1 MKNLLTGFLFALACF
16 ASPAFAQSC
25 NDPSGFV
32 KARGTINIGDL
43 VTFGPD
49 CQSVQDSGLVPFGA
63 TYNAKMLGAVGNG
76 IVNDTTALQTCIN
89 LAQTAHTG
97 CYVPGGSYKTTA
109 PLVITSRIAF
119 FGDGFQSSGQQ
130 CYTSPGCAN
139 LGLAALANSTT
150 ILPASNSNGINITS
164 DDAIQIH
171 DLQVAYVV
179 QPAALS
185 GITAISVGP
194 SVVTHIN
201 SQTYIWNTML
211 AGADRGLYSLNCVH
225 CSFHHNQFYN
235 QVSFSAII
243 DGTPSNTNGNVGDSE
258 FSNNTFVSGTGTTF
272 THIFVNA
279 GGGWRIQNNKLDAA
293 GGMTA
298 ANISHGILVSPQAV
312 NASIEPLVIT
322 GNTIEGCDICI
333 GYENPA
339 AGVTATQGV
348 ISGNQIWASNNTL
361 AGTKG
366 VGIKIANGAQWV
378 SGLTVTGNFI
388 NIDGGAGGVG
398 LAIGNASASHINVD
412 GNVFS
417 ASASGAQAWTLGTG
431 LTDIKIDGDTNIFQ
445 GNVGV
450 NDTTIRRTYSLALYS
465 VTAFTT
471 IATLTPSTTAT
482 FAAGLIRCDL
492 GGNTATAGSGHRT
505 SVWTFDVPN
514 AATTAAVL
522 GADVTAG
529 AAPPNFRL
537 NISGNSIQ
545 VQAQSSNGVNAL
557 SVGYMS
563 CTYEIPAGTAALTW
577 VLNN

>member
-109 PLVITSRIAF
+109 PLSITSRIAF

-130 CYTSPGCAN
+130 CYTSAGCAN
-139 LGLAALANSTT
+139 LGLSALANSTT
-150 ILPASNSNGINITS
+150 ILPASNSNGINITT

-171 DLQVAYVV
+171 DLQVAYVT

-185 GITAISVGP
+185 GITGISVQP
-194 SVVTHIN
+194 SVTSHNI
-201 SQTYIWNTML
+201 SQTYIWNTMI
-211 AGADRGLYSLNCVH
+211 AGADRGIYSLNCVH
-225 CSFHHNQFYN
+225 CSFHHNHFYN
-235 QVSFSAII
+235 EVSFSFIQ
-243 DGTPSNTNGNVGDSE
+243 DGTPGNVNGNVGDSE
-258 FSNNTFVSGTGTTF
+258 IASNTFVTGTTSTF
-272 THIFVNA
+272 SHIFINA
-279 GGGWRIQNNKLDAA
+279 GGGVRIVNNKIDA
-293 GGMTA
+293 GGGT
-298 ANISHGILVSPQAV
+298 NIKKGILVSPQAA
-312 NASIEPLVIT
+312 NASIEPLVIV
-322 GNTIEGCDICI
+322 GNTIEGVDIGI
-333 GYENPA
+333 HYTAPA

-348 ISGNQIWASNNTL
+348 ITGNQIWGSNNATQ
-361 AGTKG
+361 GTKG
-366 VGIKIANGAQWV
+366 IAIKIDSGAQWV
-378 SGLTVTGNFI
+378 SGLSITGNFL
-388 NIDGGAGGVG
+388 NIDGGSGGVG
-398 LAIGNASASHINVD
+398 VVIGNAAASHVNVD

-417 ASASGAQAWTLGTG
+417 ASASGSQAWTLGTG
-431 LTDIKIDGDTNIFQ
+431 LTDIKVDGYTNIFQ

-450 NDTTIRRTYSLALYS
+450 NDTTIHRTYSLGLYS

-522 GADVTAG
+522 GADVTSG